1 MSNVVKPQQLLIRL
15 LNLLRSGMLLLAL
28 QLPLVATAA
37 PTSFDTTFGTGG
49 KFTFSV
55 SPSTDIPYSSALQP
69 DGKIVVAGFCFYS
82 FYSVCVSRINANG
95 TLDNTFGTGGT
106 YVGTVGVN
114 TTNNA
119 QVVVLADGKI
129 LFGAHCRSGGQDDF
143 CLLRLTASGT
153 LDGTFGTSG
162 VVNTDFAGLN
172 DVIYGLYAVPG
183 GRIVAAGR
191 CDLGAGFRFC
201 IARYQSNGAL
211 DTTFGSSLNGRVT
224 LSLSPTGASRAR
236 GLAIQADGKLLLH
249 GACDY
254 NAVTELCMARF
265 SANGALDS
273 TFGTSGIVHTTA
285 FGGSFTGNGAAF
297 QADGKLVVAGTC
309 AADFCVARFLENGAI
324 DSTFGASGFSRVNFG
339 PGTTIDYAGF
349 VNVQSDG
356 KIIVDGVCQISATFE
371 NCLLRLN
378 TDGSLDLSFSA
389 TGKFNFVDDPRGGGG
404 GGTLIQ
410 SDGKLVLL
418 SQCGGGSDNN
428 ICLARLEGGPQS
440 GRAGATRQMVE
451 YSYAPLDYYF
461 ITSRDSD
468 KALLD
473 VGAGWSRTGKSFSV
487 LANND
492 VDSRPITR
500 FYFDQIAKN
509 KSRGSHFYTL
519 LPEEVAAVQA
529 LNPTNQP
536 APGKPV
542 NEGVDS
548 YAYLP
553 SASGT
558 CSSGQVRVYRLF
570 RGNARFPDDPN
581 HRFTTEL
588 STYNSFVTA
597 GWDGE
602 GVKFCVP
609 Q

>member
-1 MSNVVKPQQLLIRL
+1 MSNVVKQQQLLIRL

-28 QLPLVATAA
+28 QLPLVATSA

-55 SPSTDIPYSSALQP
+55 SPSIDIPYSSALQP
-69 DGKIVVAGFCFYS
+69 DGKIVVAGFCSYS
-82 FYSVCVSRINANG
+82 FYYVCVSRINSNG
-95 TLDNTFGTGGT
+95 TLDNTFGPGGT
-106 YVGTVGVN
+106 YVGTVGVI

-129 LFGAHCRSGGQDDF
+129 LFGAHCTSGGQDDF

-191 CDLGAGFRFC
+191 CDLGAGFQFC

-254 NAVTELCMARF
+254 NAFTELCMARF

-285 FGGSFTGNGAAF
+285 YGGSFTGNGAAF

-309 AADFCVARFLENGAI
+309 ASDVCAARFLENGAI
-324 DSTFGASGFSRVNFG
+324 DSTFGASGFSRINFG
-339 PGTTIDYAGF
+339 PGPTIDYAGV

-356 KIIVDGVCQISATFE
+356 KIIVDGVCQISTTFE

-389 TGKFNFVDDPRGGGG
+389 SGKFNFVDDPRGGGG

-418 SQCGGGSDNN
+418 SQCGGGSDRN

-440 GRAGATRQMVE
+440 GRACTQ
-451 YSYAPLDYYF
+451 
-461 ITSRDSD
+461 
-468 KALLD
+468 
-473 VGAGWSRTGKSFSV
+473 
-487 LANND
+487 D
-492 VDSRPITR
+492 VDGDGLFLATTDALILTR
-500 FYFDQIAKN
+500 IALGI
-509 KSRGSHFYTL
+509 S
-519 LPEEVAAVQA
+519 
-529 LNPTNQP
+529 
-536 APGKPV
+536 
-542 NEGVDS
+542 
-548 YAYLP
+548 
-553 SASGT
+553 
-558 CSSGQVRVYRLF
+558 
-570 RGNARFPDDPN
+570 
-581 HRFTTEL
+581 
-588 STYNSFVTA
+588 
-597 GWDGE
+597 GE
-602 GVKFCVP
+602 GVTNGISFSTNAKRSTWADIRTFLVSQCGMSLP
-609 Q
+609 L